1 MNNSLIIGLK
11 FTELLS
17 VEYPTF
23 LLNLLVSLASLSF
36 DALLPAFGPEWLGF
50 YCFRHMLMVR
60 KCGI

>member
-36 DALLPAFGPEWLGF
+36 DALLPAFGPE
-50 YCFRHMLMVR
+50 
-60 KCGI
+60 